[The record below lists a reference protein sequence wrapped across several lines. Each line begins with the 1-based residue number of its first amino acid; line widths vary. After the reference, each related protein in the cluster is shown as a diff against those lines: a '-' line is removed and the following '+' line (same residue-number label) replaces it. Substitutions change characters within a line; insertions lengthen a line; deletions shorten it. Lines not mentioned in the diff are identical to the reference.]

1 MTHTQWKQVVRTL
14 AIRLRKTTRRI
25 GLLCGQHAHKAGM
38 VFAVLVGFFAWLWF
52 GMHQPPSLF
61 PVRTIVTVPEGTSL
75 SAIAE
80 ILQEENV
87 VRSSWAFTLVVHASG
102 KDAQVRAGEYYFE
115 VPLTLSEVVD
125 RVTRGEYGLEPLRVT
140 VPEGATTYQM
150 SEIFSRAFER
160 FDPTTFSL
168 LTKDKEGY
176 LFPDTYFFL
185 PNASAVDIVSTLEST
200 FYERLRLLEEKIAQ
214 FGRPVHEVV
223 TMASLLEK
231 EARDFEERR
240 IIAGVLWKRLETGM
254 PLQVDAVFGYIEK
267 TETFSPLFSHLETE
281 SPYNTYKYKGLPP
294 GPIGSPSLD
303 AIEAAVSPEVT
314 SALFY
319 LHGKDGLLYVADTYE
334 EHLLNRRR
342 YLD

>member
-1 MTHTQWKQVVRTL
+1 MNDPTWKLVIRAFLIKTYRL
-14 AIRLRKTTRRI
+14 AKRV
-25 GLLCGQHAHKAGM
+25 GQFCNRHAHKAGIL
-38 VFAVLVGFFAWLWF
+38 FAVLAGLSAWLWF
-52 GMHQPPSLF
+52 GMHQPPSFF
-61 PVRTIVTVPEGTSL
+61 PVRTIVTVPEGESL
-75 SAIAE
+75 TAIAD

-87 VRSSWAFTLVVHASG
+87 VRSAWAFTLVVHASG
-102 KDAQVRAGEYYFE
+102 KDTQVRAGEYYFE
-115 VPLTLSEVVD
+115 TPLTLSEVVA
-125 RVTRGEYGLEPLRVT
+125 RVTSGTYGLEPLRVT

-150 SEIFSRAFER
+150 TNIFSRALER
-160 FDPTTFSL
+160 FDPTTFLL

-185 PNASAVDIVSTLEST
+185 PNASAVDIVNTLEFT

-240 IIAGVLWKRLETGM
+240 VIAGVLWKRLETGM

-267 TETFSPLFSHLETE
+267 TETFSPLFSHLEIE
-281 SPYNTYKYKGLPP
+281 SPYNTYKNKGLPP

-303 AIEAAVSPEVT
+303 AIEAAVSPKDT
-314 SALFY
+314 DALFY
-319 LHGKDGLLYVADTYE
+319 LHGRDGLLYVADTYE